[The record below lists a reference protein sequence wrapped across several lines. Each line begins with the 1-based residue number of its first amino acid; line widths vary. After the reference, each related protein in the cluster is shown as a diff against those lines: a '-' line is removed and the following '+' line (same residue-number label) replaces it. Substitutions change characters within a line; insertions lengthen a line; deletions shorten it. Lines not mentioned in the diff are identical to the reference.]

1 MSELLRREPHI
12 ISAGLRLLADATQ
25 EQAARVTQVDWA
37 PPMAGTEADLV
48 PVLSDPTRSA
58 ANALAVQRMLA
69 VRAHLVDVA
78 PAHTALGLRP
88 GEFLHAGPPV
98 SWERAAGPLRGA
110 LMGAAVFEG
119 VADSPEAAARL
130 GERGAF
136 VLAPCHSRGSVGPM
150 AGVISPSM
158 WLLVLADPA
167 TGRRSYCSLN
177 EGLGKV
183 LWYGA
188 FSPAVLERLTW
199 MSSVLGPLLAAA
211 VRRHGPVDVTAILAQ
226 MVQMGDEAHNRNRT
240 GTLMLLRDLLPS
252 MIESG
257 RASGDVARAA
267 AFIGGN
273 DHFFLN
279 LAMPACKLAL
289 DAARDVPGATLVVAM
304 ARNGTDFGIQVA
316 GTGERWFTAPALTPQ
331 GLFLG
336 DYGPE
341 DASPDIGDSAITETG
356 GLGGFAM
363 AAAPAIATLVG
374 GTAADALATTRRMY
388 EITLAEHPLYRVPA
402 LEFRGTPVGIDVT
415 LVARTG
421 ILPQINTGMAGKVA
435 GTGQVGAGLVTPPQE
450 VFPAALRVLAQAA
463 TGRATRRGA
472 DRRPDP

>member
-1 MSELLRREPHI
+1 VSELLRREPHI
-12 ISAGLRLLADATQ
+12 ISAGLRLLADAAR
-25 EQAARVTQVDWA
+25 EQAARVTLVDWA
-37 PPMAGTEADLV
+37 PPMAGTEDDLV
-48 PVLSDPTRSA
+48 PVLSDPRRSA
-58 ANALAVQRMLA
+58 ANALAVQRMLG
-69 VRAHLVDVA
+69 VRAHLVDVV
-78 PAHTALGLRP
+78 PAHTALDLQP

-119 VADSPEAAARL
+119 LAGSPEAAAQL
-130 GERGAF
+130 GERGSLE
-136 VLAPCHSRGSVGPM
+136 LAPCHSHGAVGPM

-158 WLLVLADPA
+158 WLLVLEDPA

-183 LWYGA
+183 LRYGA
-188 FSPAVLERLTW
+188 FSPEVLERLTW

-257 RASGDVARAA
+257 LASGDVAQAA

-289 DAARDVPGATLVVAM
+289 DAARDIAGSTLVVAM

-316 GTGERWFTAPALTPQ
+316 GTGDRWFTAPALTPQ

-336 DYGPE
+336 GYSPD
-341 DASPDIGDSAITETG
+341 DASPDIGDSAITETA

-363 AAAPAIATLVG
+363 AAAPAIAALVG

-388 EITLAEHPLYRVPA
+388 EITLAEHPLFRVPG
-402 LEFRGTPVGIDVT
+402 LEFRGTPAGIDVT
-415 LVARTG
+415 LVVRTG
-421 ILPQINTGMAGKVA
+421 ILPQINTGMAGKIA
-435 GTGQVGAGLVTPPQE
+435 GTGQVGAGLVTPPGE
-450 VFPAALRVLAQAA
+450 IFPAALQALALASA
-463 TGRATRRGA
+463 SRTGR
-472 DRRPDP
+472 

>member
-1 MSELLRREPHI
+1 MNELLRREPHI
-12 ISAGLRLLADATQ
+12 ISSGLRLLADAAQ
-25 EQAARVTQVDWA
+25 EQAARVTRVDWA
-37 PPMAGTEADLV
+37 PPMAGTEDDLV
-48 PVLSDPTRSA
+48 PVLSDPARSA
-58 ANALAVQRMLA
+58 ANALAMQRMLA
-69 VRAHLVDVA
+69 VRAHLVDVV
-78 PAHTALGLRP
+78 PARTALGLRP

-119 VADSPEAAARL
+119 LADSPEAAAQR
-130 GERGAF
+130 GERGEFA
-136 VLAPCHSRGSVGPM
+136 LAPCHSRGAVGPM
-150 AGVISPSM
+150 AGVVSPSM
-158 WLLVLADPA
+158 WLFALADPV
-167 TGRRSYCSLN
+167 TGQRSYCSLN

-183 LWYGA
+183 LRYGA
-188 FSPAVLERLTW
+188 FSPEVLDRLTW
-199 MSSVLGPLLAAA
+199 MSNVLGPLLAAA

-257 RASGDVARAA
+257 MASGDVARAA

-289 DAARDVPGATLVVAM
+289 DAARDIAGSTLVVAM

-316 GTGERWFTAPALTPQ
+316 GTGDRWFTAPALTPQ

-336 DYGPE
+336 DYGPD

-363 AAAPAIATLVG
+363 AAAPAIAALVG

-402 LEFRGTPVGIDVT
+402 LEFRGTPAGIDVT

-421 ILPQINTGMAGKVA
+421 ILPQINTGMAGKIA
-435 GTGQVGAGLVTPPQE
+435 GTGQVGAGLVTPPPE
-450 VFPAALRVLAQAA
+450 VFPAALRALALASA
-463 TGRATRRGA
+463 SRAGR
-472 DRRPDP
+472 